1 MAVYEPTR
9 TAWLAVT
16 ETGMGQARNGR
27 ILWAETNS
35 PDPED
40 WLVFPEGAVIPVTTG
55 GYVMAVE
62 AHAIFVVAPV

>member
-9 TAWLAVT
+9 TAWTAVAV
-16 ETGMGQARNGR
+16 TGMGQARNGR

-40 WLVFPEGAVIPVTTG
+40 WIVFPEGTVIPVTES

-62 AHAIFVVAPV
+62 AGAIFVVVPV